1 MRIRLAIPDHLVT
14 PEALEAALEATA
26 LAAEESIRRGEVPGL
41 MEAISRGVKWKPEP
55 FTDGEHF
62 DLPDQVMGRGW
73 GDCDDLAPWLAG
85 ELRATDED
93 PNARP
98 RVYKSGPDR
107 WHVVVET
114 GDGQILD
121 PSRWAGMGKKSQVSG
136 IVGVRG
142 AIAKPF
148 ARPGEGGLC
157 VMPRHGRFWARCDVP
172 YPDSYAHLAS
182 HARAMDPDTAIERAV
197 AGAIACGEVLGVDVD
212 PHVMAGSLLLGDA
225 HDAMEVGFLPALA
238 ALAPSLIP
246 AGLSLAKGMFGK
258 KKKKSAP
265 PPPDS
270 ITHRDGA
277 VSVPATVPGKGGK
290 DDLRMMLSYY
300 PTHAQGPV
308 VMRF

>member
-1 MRIRLAIPDHLVT
+1 LVT
-14 PEALEAALEATA
+14 PETLEAALEATA
-26 LAAEESIRRGEVPGL
+26 LAAEQSIRNGDVPGL
-41 MEAISRGVKWKPEP
+41 MEAIARGVKWQPEP

-85 ELRATDED
+85 ELRATGED
-93 PNARP
+93 PDARP

-107 WHVVVET
+107 WHVVVQT
-114 GDGQILD
+114 SDGQILD
-121 PSRWAGMGKKSQVSG
+121 PSKWAGMGAKKSQVSG
-136 IVGVRG
+136 YGGVRG

-148 ARPGEGGLC
+148 ARPGEGAIA

-172 YPDSYAHLAS
+172 YPDSCAHLAS

-197 AGAIACGEVLGVDVD
+197 AGAIACGDVLGVDVD
-212 PHVMAGSLLLGDA
+212 PHVLAGSMLLGDA
-225 HDAMEVGFLPALA
+225 DEAMSIGFLPLLA
-238 ALAPSLIP
+238 ALAPSLLP
-246 AGLSLAKGMFGK
+246 AGVSMAKNLFGGGK
-258 KKKKSAP
+258 KKGAP
-265 PPPDS
+265 PPPPPDALR
-270 ITHRDGA
+270 HPDGA
-277 VSVPATVPGKGGK
+277 VSMPAVVPGSGGR